1 MTISHTKRMRVTM
14 VVANDFSLHPT
25 APYFVYSQQISRTVA
40 NSPKMSNHCISLTI
54 NNLHIPCSTT
64 CVLFKCFL
72 VKSIALRMK
81 YACF

>member
-1 MTISHTKRMRVTM
+1 MI
-14 VVANDFSLHPT
+14 VANDISLHPT
-25 APYFVYSQQISRTVA
+25 SPYFVYSQQISITVA
-40 NSPKMSNHCISLTI
+40 NSSKMGKHYISLTI
-54 NNLHIPCSTT
+54 NHLHLPYSTT